1 VTAVGGRP
9 RPAPD
14 GASVSPMDDD
24 RDRADAGWRELSG
37 PAISMR
43 WWDAGLALTAVVLSV
58 LAASSSSSRVG
69 ASLAAVGAL
78 VLVWFVA
85 ARPVIRRNDGV
96 LSPSALGAAG
106 ALVVVGGT
114 AVSAT
119 PELATL
125 QAFVMPALWTLM
137 PGPRSAIVA
146 NVALCLAISAGFIV
160 GLGWSADAVATAVT
174 SEALSLVFSIA
185 LGLWITTI
193 ARVGAERGRLL
204 DELRD
209 AQAELAARS
218 RDIGSSTER
227 ERLAREIHDT
237 IAQSLTGV
245 VMLAQSTRGTLEGGD
260 VDGALARLG
269 TIEEAAREA
278 LTEARTLVAA
288 TASSGLTGHDVAAA
302 VQRIAERFRRESGVD
317 VSVRVEAVGLPRDLQ
332 VVLIRV
338 VQEALAN
345 VRKHSGSATARV
357 DLATDDDTAVLTV
370 ADDGRGF
377 DPHSPSTGF
386 GLLGLQERLALAGG
400 SFDVATGPTGTT
412 VTCRM
417 PLSPAGA
424 AARGATRHP
433 DGPPVVAVV
442 TP

>member
-1 VTAVGGRP
+1 MTAVGGRQ

-24 RDRADAGWRELSG
+24 RDRADSGWRELSG

-85 ARPVIRRNDGV
+85 ARPVIRRNEGV

-114 AVSAT
+114 AVAAT

-137 PGPRSAIVA
+137 PGPRPAIVA
-146 NVALCLAISAGFIV
+146 NVALCLAISAGFIA

-317 VSVRVEAVGLPRDLQ
+317 VSVRVEAVGLSRDLQ

-417 PLSPAGA
+417 PLTPAGA

-433 DGPPVVAVV
+433 DGPSVVAAV

>member
-1 VTAVGGRP
+1 VRAVGIGP
-9 RPAPD
+9 RTSPD

-24 RDRADAGWRELSG
+24 RDRSDAEWRELSG
-37 PAISMR
+37 TALSMR
-43 WWDAGLALTAVVLSV
+43 WWDAGLALTAVVLGV
-58 LAASSSSSRVG
+58 LAATSSSSRVG
-69 ASLAAVGAL
+69 LSLAAVGAL
-78 VLVWFVA
+78 VLVWSAV
-85 ARPVIRRNDGV
+85 ARPVIRRNEGR
-96 LSPSALGAAG
+96 LSSQAVVAAG
-106 ALVVVGGT
+106 ALVVAGGA
-114 AVSAT
+114 AVAAT

-125 QAFVMPALWTLM
+125 QAFVMPVLWTLM
-137 PGPRSAIVA
+137 PGPRPAIAA
-146 NVALCLAISAGFIV
+146 NIALCLAISAGFVV
-160 GLGWSADAVATAVT
+160 GLGWSADTVATAVT

-302 VQRIAERFRRESGVD
+302 VGRVAERFRRESGVD
-317 VSVRVEAVGLPRDLQ
+317 VSVRAEAVDLPRDLQ

-345 VRKHSGSATARV
+345 VRKHSGSPTARV
-357 DLATDDDTAVLTV
+357 GLTTRDDAAVLTV

-386 GLLGLQERLALAGG
+386 GLIGLRERLALAGG
-400 SFDVATGPTGTT
+400 SFDVETGPAGTT
-412 VTCRM
+412 ITCRL
-417 PLSPAGA
+417 PRTPAGTGDLRPDA
-424 AARGATRHP
+424 GSTVGA
-433 DGPPVVAVV
+433 V
-442 TP
+442 TA